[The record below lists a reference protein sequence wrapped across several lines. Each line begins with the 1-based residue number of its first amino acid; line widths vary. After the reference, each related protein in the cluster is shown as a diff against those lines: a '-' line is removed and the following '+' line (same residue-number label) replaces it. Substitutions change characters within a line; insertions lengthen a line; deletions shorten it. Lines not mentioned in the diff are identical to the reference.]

1 MSLVALKQPY
11 LLQVMYDTEPLNPR
25 EDYDNFGHM
34 MCWHRRYNLGDENR
48 FETPNDFLMNL
59 VRRTASEYAII
70 RHARF
75 GKSDTIRLS
84 YDKSA
89 HGWSIECYDS
99 YSKKWYQEDFVE
111 GRLED
116 KTREVADYLVEAMS
130 NNDLLKIA
138 SVENVILPLNLYDHS
153 GLRMSADSFTGRAQ
167 HAEWDSGQVG
177 WIYATASEIRAE
189 YGSVSAE
196 NVEKARQR
204 LLSEVQDYDYF
215 LSGQCF
221 GYRLYE
227 DGEETDSC
235 WGFLGHLEDVLK
247 EIAGEVLPESHRDM
261 VDELH
266 EMSDTKTI
274 YKGYEDFVEE
284 MEALA
289 R

>member
-48 FETPNDFLMNL
+48 FEDPNDFLKNL
-59 VRRTASEYAII
+59 VKRTASEYAII

-89 HGWSIECYDS
+89 HGWSIESYDS
-99 YSKKWYQEDFVE
+99 YFKKWYREDFVE

-116 KTREVADYLVEAMS
+116 NTRDVADCLIEAMS
-130 NNDLLKIA
+130 DSDLLKIA

-153 GLRMSADSFTGRAQ
+153 GLQMSADSLIGKAQ
-167 HAEWDSGQVG
+167 HAEWDSRQVG
-177 WIYATASEIRAE
+177 WIYATAPEIRAE
-189 YGSVSAE
+189 YGNVSAG

-204 LLSEVQDYDYF
+204 LLSEVQDYDYY

-227 DGEETDSC
+227 NGEETDSC
-235 WGFLGHLEDVLK
+235 WGFLGHLEDVLE

-261 VDELH
+261 VGELQ

>member
-11 LLQVMYDTEPLNPR
+11 LLQVMYDDEPLNPR

-48 FETPNDFLMNL
+48 FEIPNDFLMNL
-59 VRRTASEYAII
+59 VKRTASEYAII
-70 RHARF
+70 RYARF
-75 GKSDTIRLS
+75 GKSESIRLS

-89 HGWSIECYDS
+89 HGWSIECYDGH
-99 YSKKWYQEDFVE
+99 SKKWYQEDFVE

-116 KTREVADYLVEAMS
+116 NTRDVADRLVEAMPDG
-130 NNDLLKIA
+130 DLVKIA
-138 SVENVILPLNLYDHS
+138 SAENVILPLDLYDGS
-153 GLRMSADSFTGRAQ
+153 SLRMSVSSSAGRAGY
-167 HAEWDSGQVG
+167 AERGSGLVG

-196 NVEKARQR
+196 NVEKARQT
-204 LLSEVQDYDYF
+204 LCSEVQDYDYY
-215 LSGQCF
+215 LSGQCY

-227 DGEETDSC
+227 NGEETDSC
-235 WGFLGHLEDVLK
+235 WGFLGYLEDVLK

-261 VDELH
+261 VEELH
-266 EMSDTKTI
+266 EVSDTKVI
-274 YKGYEDFVEE
+274 YKGHEDFVEE
-284 MEALA
+284 MGALE

>member
-11 LLQVMYDTEPLNPR
+11 LLQVMYDDEPLNPR

-48 FETPNDFLMNL
+48 FADPNDFLMNL
-59 VRRTASEYAII
+59 VKRTASEYAII
-70 RHARF
+70 RYARF

-84 YDKSA
+84 YDRSA
-89 HGWSIECYDS
+89 HGWSIES
-99 YSKKWYQEDFVE
+99 YNSYFKKWYREDFVE

-116 KTREVADYLVEAMS
+116 NTSDVADCLIEAMS
-130 NNDLLKIA
+130 DSDLLKIA
-138 SVENVILPLNLYDHS
+138 SAENVILPLNLYDHS
-153 GLRMSADSFTGRAQ
+153 GLRMSADSFIRKAQ

-204 LLSEVQDYDYF
+204 LLSEVQDYDYY
-215 LSGQCF
+215 LSGQCY

-227 DGEETDSC
+227 NGEETDSC
-235 WGFLGHLEDVLK
+235 WGFLGHLEDVLE
-247 EIAGEVLPESHRDM
+247 EIAGEALPESHRDM

-284 MEALA
+284 MEAMG

>member
-34 MCWHRRYNLGDENR
+34 MCWHKRYNLGDENR
-48 FETPNDFLMNL
+48 FENPNDFLKNL
-59 VRRTASEYAII
+59 VKRTASEYAII
-70 RHARF
+70 QYARF
-75 GKSDTIRLS
+75 GRSDTIRFA
-84 YDKSA
+84 YDRSA
-89 HGWSIECYDS
+89 NGWSIESYDG
-99 YSKKWYQEDFVE
+99 YFQKWHYEDFVE

-116 KTREVADYLVEAMS
+116 NTRDVADCLIEAMS
-130 NNDLLKIA
+130 DSDLLKIA

-153 GLRMSADSFTGRAQ
+153 GLQMSADSLIGKAQ

-177 WIYATASEIRAE
+177 WIYVTASEIRAE

-196 NVEKARQR
+196 NVEKTRQK
-204 LLSEVQDYDYF
+204 LLSEVQDYDYY
-215 LSGQCF
+215 LSGQCY

-227 DGEETDSC
+227 NGEETDSC
-235 WGFLGHLEDVLK
+235 WGFLGHLGDVLK
-247 EIAGEVLPESHRDM
+247 EIAGEVLPESHQDM
-261 VDELH
+261 VEELH
-266 EMSDTKTI
+266 EISDTKTI

>member
-48 FETPNDFLMNL
+48 FENPGDFLLNL
-59 VRRTASEYAII
+59 VKRTASEYAII

-89 HGWSIECYDS
+89 HGWSIECYDG
-99 YSKKWYQEDFVE
+99 YFKKWYQEDFVE

-116 KTREVADYLVEAMS
+116 KTREVADILIQVMS
-130 NNDLLKIA
+130 NSDLLKLA
-138 SVENVILPLNLYDHS
+138 SAENVILPLNLYDHS
-153 GLRMSADSFTGRAQ
+153 GLRMSADSFIGKVQ

-189 YGSVSAE
+189 YGNVSAE
-196 NVEKARQR
+196 NVERARQR
-204 LLSEVQDYDYF
+204 LLSEVQDYDYY
-215 LSGQCF
+215 LSGQCY
-221 GYRLYE
+221 GYCLYE
-227 DGEETDSC
+227 NGEETDSC

-247 EIAGEVLPESHRDM
+247 EIAGEALPESHRDM
-261 VDELH
+261 VK
-266 EMSDTKTI
+266 EMREVSDTETI
-274 YKGYEDFVEE
+274 YTEYEDFVEE
-284 MEALA
+284 LEALT

>member
-11 LLQVMYDTEPLNPR
+11 LLQVMYDDEPLNPR

-48 FETPNDFLMNL
+48 FADPNDFLKNL
-59 VRRTASEYAII
+59 VQRTASEYAII
-70 RHARF
+70 RYARF
-75 GKSDTIRLS
+75 GKSDTICLS

-89 HGWSIECYDS
+89 HGWSIES
-99 YSKKWYQEDFVE
+99 YNSYFKKWYREDFME

-116 KTREVADYLVEAMS
+116 NTRDVADCLIEAMS
-130 NNDLLKIA
+130 DSDLLKIA

-153 GLRMSADSFTGRAQ
+153 GLRMSADSFIGKAQ

-196 NVEKARQR
+196 NVERARQR
-204 LLSEVQDYDYF
+204 LLSEVQDYDYY
-215 LSGQCF
+215 LSGQCY

-227 DGEETDSC
+227 NGEETDSC
-235 WGFLGHLEDVLK
+235 WGFLGYLEDVLK

-261 VDELH
+261 VDKLQEV
-266 EMSDTKTI
+266 SDTVTI
-274 YKGYEDFVEE
+274 YKGYEEFAEE
-284 MEALA
+284 LEDLA

>member
-11 LLQVMYDTEPLNPR
+11 LLQVMYDDEPLNPR

-34 MCWHRRYNLGDENR
+34 MFWHRRYNLGDENR

-59 VRRTASEYAII
+59 VKRTASEYAII
-70 RHARF
+70 RYARF

-84 YDKSA
+84 YDKS
-89 HGWSIECYDS
+89 HGWSIES
-99 YSKKWYQEDFVE
+99 YNSYFKKWYREDFME

-116 KTREVADYLVEAMS
+116 NTRDVADCLIEAMS
-130 NNDLLKIA
+130 DSDLLKIA

-153 GLRMSADSFTGRAQ
+153 GLRMSADSFIGKAQ

-177 WIYATASEIRAE
+177 WIYATDSEIRAE

-196 NVEKARQR
+196 NVERARQR
-204 LLSEVQDYDYF
+204 MLSEVQDYDYY
-215 LSGQCF
+215 LSGQCY

-227 DGEETDSC
+227 NGEETDSC
-235 WGFLGHLEDVLK
+235 WGFLGYLEDVLK

-261 VDELH
+261 VDKLQEV
-266 EMSDTKTI
+266 SDTVTI
-274 YKGYEDFVEE
+274 YKGDEEFAEELEDP
-284 MEALA
+284 A

>member
-34 MCWHRRYNLGDENR
+34 MCWHRRYNLGDGNR
-48 FETPNDFLMNL
+48 FEYPNDFLKDL
-59 VRRTASEYAII
+59 VKRTASEHAII
-70 RHARF
+70 RYAHF

-89 HGWSIECYDS
+89 HGWSIESYDS
-99 YSKKWYQEDFVE
+99 YFKKWYREDFVE

-116 KTREVADYLVEAMS
+116 NARDTADRLVEAMPDG
-130 NNDLLKIA
+130 DLLKIA
-138 SVENVILPLNLYDHS
+138 SAENVILPLNLYDGS
-153 GLRMSADSFTGRAQ
+153 SLRMSAGSPVGRDRY
-167 HAEWDSGQVG
+167 AECGSGQVG

-196 NVEKARQR
+196 NVEKARRR
-204 LLSEVQDYDYF
+204 LLSEVQDYDYY

-227 DGEETDSC
+227 NGEETDSC
-235 WGFLGHLEDVLK
+235 WGFLGHLEDVLE

-261 VDELH
+261 VGELQ

-284 MEALA
+284 LEALA

>member
-11 LLQVMYDTEPLNPR
+11 LLQVMYDDEPLNPR

-48 FETPNDFLMNL
+48 FESPSDFLKNL
-59 VRRTASEYAII
+59 VKRTASECSII
-70 RHARF
+70 RYARF

-84 YDKSA
+84 YDESA
-89 HGWSIECYDS
+89 HGWSIESYDS
-99 YSKKWYQEDFVE
+99 YFKKWHQEDFVE
-111 GRLED
+111 GCLED
-116 KTREVADYLVEAMS
+116 DARGVADGLIEAMS
-130 NNDLLKIA
+130 DDDLLKIA
-138 SVENVILPLNLYDHS
+138 SAENVMFPLNLYDHS
-153 GLRMSADSFTGRAQ
+153 GLRMSADSFMGHAQ

-189 YGSVSAE
+189 YGSVSAVD
-196 NVEKARQR
+196 VEKARER
-204 LLSEVQDYDYF
+204 LLSEVQAYDYY
-215 LSGQCF
+215 LSGQCY

-235 WGFLGHLEDVLK
+235 WGFLGRLEDVLE
-247 EIAGEVLPESHRDM
+247 EIAGEVLPESHQDM
-261 VDELH
+261 VDGMQEV
-266 EMSDTKTI
+266 SDTKTV

-284 MEALA
+284 MENLA

>member
-1 MSLVALKQPY
+1 MSLVAMKHPY

-48 FETPNDFLMNL
+48 FEAPDDFLKSL
-59 VRRTASEYAII
+59 VKRTASEHAII

-84 YDKSA
+84 FDESA
-89 HGWSIECYDS
+89 HGWSIESYDS
-99 YSKKWYQEDFVE
+99 YFKKWYREDFVE

-116 KTREVADYLVEAMS
+116 KAREVADCLIEAMS
-130 NNDLLKIA
+130 NNDLLRIA
-138 SVENVILPLNLYDHS
+138 SAENVMLPLNLYDHS
-153 GLRMSADSFTGRAQ
+153 GLRMSADSFTGHAQ
-167 HAEWDSGQVG
+167 DAKWDSGQVG

-196 NVEKARQR
+196 NVEKTRQK
-204 LLSEVQDYDYF
+204 LLSEVQAYDYY
-215 LSGQCF
+215 LSGQCY

-227 DGEETDSC
+227 NGEETDSC
-235 WGFLGHLEDVLK
+235 WGFLGHLGDVLE
-247 EIAGEVLPESHRDM
+247 EIAEEALPESHRDM
-261 VDELH
+261 VGGMREV
-266 EMSDTKTI
+266 SDTKVI
-274 YKGYEDFVEE
+274 YKEYEDFAEE
-284 MEALA
+284 MEAMA

>member
-59 VRRTASEYAII
+59 VKRTASEYAVI

-75 GKSDTIRLS
+75 GKSETIRLS

-89 HGWSIECYDS
+89 HGWSIECYDG
-99 YSKKWYQEDFVE
+99 YIKKWYQEDFVE

-116 KTREVADYLVEAMS
+116 NTRDVADRLVESMPDS
-130 NNDLLKIA
+130 DLLKIA
-138 SVENVILPLNLYDHS
+138 SAENVILPLDLYDGS
-153 GLRMSADSFTGRAQ
+153 SLRMSVGSSAGEAEYAERGSGR
-167 HAEWDSGQVG
+167 VG

-196 NVEKARQR
+196 NVEKARQK
-204 LLSEVQDYDYF
+204 LLSEVQDYDYY

-261 VDELH
+261 VEELQ
-266 EMSDTKTI
+266 EISDTKTI